1 MTEQSSPL
9 ERSLALTVSL
19 ANVEAEVL
27 KRLKHTA
34 KNIRMDGFRPGKV
47 PMNIVESQYGD
58 QLRREVLSE
67 SAQGSFAAEV
77 QKQGLHVAGAPHFET
92 VSIRNDN
99 GDYEF
104 KATFEVFPDITLGDI
119 SAAELERPIVT
130 VEDADVD
137 RTIEV
142 LRKQRTR
149 WLPATRAAQEG
160 DRLKI
165 NYKGFKDDIAFD
177 GGTADNQMIVLG
189 AGQFLPDFEK
199 ALPGVSVGETRSF
212 DMTFPADYHAKDL
225 AGAPVRF
232 EVTVLE
238 IQMPELPE
246 VDADFAR
253 MLGIESGDVTAMRDE
268 IKANLERE
276 MKKRVQNKLK
286 DQVMKVLFETT
297 PVECPKSLLEAEIER
312 LRENARQDWRMR
324 TGQDTQG
331 VDLPAALFEDQAKR
345 RVSLGMILTEI
356 VEKHDLKAQ
365 AVQVR
370 TFLEEQAQ
378 SYEQPDEMMKWF
390 YSQPD
395 RLQEAESVVLEDN
408 VVEWALGTAKVTDKV
423 LPFQELIGQT
433 A

>member
-9 ERSLALTVSL
+9 ERSLVLTVSL
-19 ANVEAEVL
+19 ANVEAEVA

-47 PMNIVESQYGD
+47 PMSIVEAQYGD
-58 QLRREVLSE
+58 QLMREVLSE

-77 QKQGLHVAGAPHFET
+77 QKQSLHVAGAPHFET
-92 VSIRNDN
+92 VSTRNEN

-104 KATFEVFPDITLGDI
+104 KATFEVFPEITLGDI
-119 SAAELERPIVT
+119 STADIERPVVT
-130 VEDADVD
+130 VEESDVD
-137 RTIEV
+137 HTIEV

-149 WLPATRAAQEG
+149 WVTVDRSAQNG

-165 NYKGFKDDIAFD
+165 NYKGFKEDIAFD

-199 ALPGVSVGETRSF
+199 ALPGTAVGETRSF
-212 DMTFPADYHAKDL
+212 DMTFPEDYHAKEL
-225 AGAPVRF
+225 AGSPVRF

-253 MLGIESGDVTAMRDE
+253 ALGIESGDVAAMRSE
-268 IKANLERE
+268 IKANLDRE
-276 MKKRVQNKLK
+276 MNKRIQNKLK
-286 DQVMKVLFETT
+286 EQVMNVLFERT

-312 LRENARQDWRMR
+312 LRESARQDWRMR
-324 TGQDTQG
+324 TGQDTKG
-331 VDLPAALFEDQAKR
+331 VELPAALFEDQAKR
-345 RVSLGMILTEI
+345 RISLGLILTEI

-365 AVQVR
+365 AAQVR
-370 TFLEEQAQ
+370 TFLEDQAQ
-378 SYEQPDEMMKWF
+378 SYEQPDEMLKWF

-395 RLQEAESVVLEDN
+395 RMQEAESVVLEDN
-408 VVEWALGTAKVTDKV
+408 VVDWALRTTKVTDKFM
-423 LPFQELIGQT
+423 PFQELIGQT